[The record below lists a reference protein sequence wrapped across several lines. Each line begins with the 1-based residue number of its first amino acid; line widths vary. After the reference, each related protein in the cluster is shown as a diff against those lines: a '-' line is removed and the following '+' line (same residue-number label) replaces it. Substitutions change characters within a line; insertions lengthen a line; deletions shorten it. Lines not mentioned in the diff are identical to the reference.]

1 MKKVTDQVWK
11 SVETTDYKTYWSLF
25 IYLFIMLFIYNKLNI
40 NKSTLNIFCANKFKL
55 RQNRQ
60 ITTQI
65 FAVSWLNWLKSTEG
79 KNILERFQNSKSEKF
94 SYNVL
99 PAPVDF

>member
-40 NKSTLNIFCANKFKL
+40 NKSTLWIFLC
-55 RQNRQ
+55 
-60 ITTQI
+60 
-65 FAVSWLNWLKSTEG
+65 E
-79 KNILERFQNSKSEKF
+79 
-94 SYNVL
+94 
-99 PAPVDF
+99 